1 MPAYSDLKEVMLNA
15 IRSMAKNRLYLNEL
29 IEKLGGEVVLDKE
42 SADYDLSINNL
53 VKDSFNFLF
62 KADV

>member
-1 MPAYSDLKEVMLNA
+1 MLSA

-29 IEKLGGEVVLDKE
+29 IEKLGGEIVLDKE
-42 SADYDLSINNL
+42 SADYDLSINSL

>member
-1 MPAYSDLKEVMLNA
+1 MPAYSAQKEVMLSA

-29 IEKLGGEVVLDKE
+29 IEKLGGEIVLDKE
-42 SADYDLSINNL
+42 SADYDLSINSL
-53 VKDSFNFLF
+53 VKDSCTFLF